1 MSLRLN
7 TKIAFYTRCLSN
19 PELVL
24 YKIGEPA
31 ENLEQQILEEENKIP
46 SDFSDATTEDD
57 VDLSK
62 LNPAQR
68 RQYLA
73 QREKKRK
80 EREKRRREKYGDKY
94 DEIIKKRMA

>member
-1 MSLRLN
+1 MKTELSFLN
-7 TKIAFYTRCLSN
+7 T
-19 PELVL
+19 
-24 YKIGEPA
+24 GEPA
-31 ENLEQQILEEENKIP
+31 ENLEQKILEEENRIP

-73 QREKKRK
+73 QKEKKRK

-94 DEIIKKRMA
+94 DEIMKKKMA